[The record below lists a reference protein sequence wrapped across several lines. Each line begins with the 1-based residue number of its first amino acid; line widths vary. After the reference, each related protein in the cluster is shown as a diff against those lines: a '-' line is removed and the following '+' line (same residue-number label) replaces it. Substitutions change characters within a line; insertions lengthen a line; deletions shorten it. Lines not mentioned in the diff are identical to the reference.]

1 MTHTLFVLTA
11 KILIRELHE
20 HLQSCLLQ
28 KYHSNEVHY
37 ISVACLVNDLETKT
51 ARKRNC
57 VLLNFVNFF
66 GQFFCQF
73 FVSLL
78 SKNLSNKMVI
88 NLSKWPPRR
97 SKVLKIQ
104 FWGILKM
111 HVYEGNWTAKSR
123 ESMIRRIK
131 KKQQEIN
138 HDIVIKMFENLK
150 AKVHVAN
157 QNGLSSRL
165 KF

>member
-1 MTHTLFVLTA
+1 MTHTLLVLTST
-11 KILIRELHE
+11 ILVWELHE
-20 HLQSCLLQ
+20 HLKSCLLQ

-51 ARKRNC
+51 AIKRNC

-78 SKNLSNKMVI
+78 SKNLSDKMVI

-104 FWGILKM
+104 FLNSTSFIMIKESTTLIMSGKIVSCQKEPSIAWWPSLTKMEILIARL
-111 HVYEGNWTAKSR
+111 G
-123 ESMIRRIK
+123 
-131 KKQQEIN
+131 QE
-138 HDIVIKMFENLK
+138 DP
-150 AKVHVAN
+150 
-157 QNGLSSRL
+157 
-165 KF
+165 